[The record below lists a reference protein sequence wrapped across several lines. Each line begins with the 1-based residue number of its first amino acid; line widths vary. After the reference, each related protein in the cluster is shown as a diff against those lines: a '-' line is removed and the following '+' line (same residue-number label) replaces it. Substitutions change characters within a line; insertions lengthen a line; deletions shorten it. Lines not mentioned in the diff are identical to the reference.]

1 MYSQNRIKI
10 YIYDAIGQKVTT
22 KLLNSRI
29 LNFRLMIHKS
39 LSIFA
44 MILLG
49 GTLVGFSEAKISTPF
64 DYSTTGVE
72 IKDFELDFN
81 DIEIML
87 DVEVTEIPA
96 TVEITFERE
105 FFDSTKME
113 QDTEFTIIAD
123 GELIYY
129 DEIIT
134 NSKLRTIK
142 FNLASDVELI
152 EIFGTQLKGITTKTP
167 IIEVPEITSITNVD
181 KTDEKNDLEK
191 ENQMLRE
198 ENILLKEKNEELD
211 GRIFE
216 LENLI
221 SALETQV
228 NNLNTIV
235 TEQVKVIYNW
245 VLGYSIN

>member
-1 MYSQNRIKI
+1 
-10 YIYDAIGQKVTT
+10 
-22 KLLNSRI
+22 
-29 LNFRLMIHKS
+29 MIHKS
-39 LSIFA
+39 LSILA
-44 MILLG
+44 IILLG

-72 IKDFELDFN
+72 INDFELDFN
-81 DIEIML
+81 DIEVIL

-113 QDTEFTIIAD
+113 QDIEFTIIGD

-142 FNLASDVELI
+142 FNLVSDVELV
-152 EIFGTQLKGITTKTP
+152 EIFGTQLKGITTTP
-167 IIEVPEITSITNVD
+167 IIEVPEITPITNVD
-181 KTDEKNDLEK
+181 KTDEKYDLEK

-198 ENILLKEKNEELD
+198 ENILLKEKNDELD
-211 GRIFE
+211 DRIFE

-235 TEQVKVIYNW
+235 AEQVKVIYNW

>member
-1 MYSQNRIKI
+1 
-10 YIYDAIGQKVTT
+10 
-22 KLLNSRI
+22 
-29 LNFRLMIHKS
+29 MIHKS
-39 LSIFA
+39 LSILTI
-44 MILLG
+44 ILLG

-72 IKDFELDFN
+72 IKDFDLDFN
-81 DIEIML
+81 DIVVML

-96 TVEITFERE
+96 TIEITFERE
-105 FFDSTKME
+105 FFDSSNME
-113 QDTEFTIIAD
+113 KDTEFTIIGD

-142 FNLASDVELI
+142 FNLASDVELV
-152 EIFGTQLKGITTKTP
+152 EIFGTQLKGMTSTP
-167 IIEVPEITSITNVD
+167 IIEVPEIISTTNVD
-181 KTDEKNDLEK
+181 KTDEIDDLEK
-191 ENQMLRE
+191 ENQILRE
-198 ENILLKEKNEELD
+198 ENILLKEKNDELD

-216 LENLI
+216 LENLV

-228 NNLNTIV
+228 NKLNTIV

>member
-1 MYSQNRIKI
+1 
-10 YIYDAIGQKVTT
+10 
-22 KLLNSRI
+22 
-29 LNFRLMIHKS
+29 MIHKS
-39 LSIFA
+39 LSILTI
-44 MILLG
+44 ILLG

-72 IKDFELDFN
+72 IKDFDLDFN
-81 DIEIML
+81 DIVVML

-96 TVEITFERE
+96 TIEITFERE
-105 FFDSTKME
+105 FFDSSNME
-113 QDTEFTIIAD
+113 KDTEFTIIGD

-142 FNLASDVELI
+142 FNLASDVELV
-152 EIFGTQLKGITTKTP
+152 EIFGTQLKGITSTP
-167 IIEVPEITSITNVD
+167 IIEVPEIISTTNVD
-181 KTDEKNDLEK
+181 KTDEIDDLEK
-191 ENQMLRE
+191 ENQILRE
-198 ENILLKEKNEELD
+198 ENILLKEKNDELD

-216 LENLI
+216 LENLV

-228 NNLNTIV
+228 NKLNTIV

>member
-1 MYSQNRIKI
+1 MS
-10 YIYDAIGQKVTT
+10 
-22 KLLNSRI
+22 
-29 LNFRLMIHKS
+29 HKS
-39 LSIFA
+39 LYILA
-44 MILLG
+44 IILLG
-49 GTLVGFSEAKISTPF
+49 GTLIGFSEAKLSTPF
-64 DYSTTGVE
+64 DYSTAGVE
-72 IKDFELDFN
+72 IKDFDFDFN
-81 DIEIML
+81 DIVIML
-87 DVEVTEIPA
+87 DVRVTETPA
-96 TVEITFERE
+96 TIEITFERE
-105 FFDSTKME
+105 FFDSTIME
-113 QDTEFTIIAD
+113 KDTEFTIIAD

-152 EIFGTQLKGITTKTP
+152 EIFGTQLKGITTTP